1 MLRVSAIKRRD
12 GFTLEAEFEAPTP
25 GVVALFGRSGCGKT
39 TLINLISGLLAADE
53 ARIQLDDTILTDIRA
68 GVSVP
73 VEARRIGYVFQDA
86 RLFPHFSV
94 LGNLRYGLKRSQRR
108 AAKGK
113 LTAPGGG
120 EGVSAAAGAVAGA
133 GVASAAGA
141 GSAGGAITAA
151 ALAGR
156 ESDRQVGVAN
166 ASAVEGAG
174 TRAIGLDE
182 VVDLLGLGRLLDRRP
197 HQLSGGERQ
206 RVGLGR
212 ALLSQPRLLL
222 LDEPLASLDIARREE
237 VLPYLEA
244 LRDRLSIP
252 MVYVS
257 HQFEEVLQLATH
269 VVLMEAGRVVAHGS
283 LSEVSLLPELRAIVG
298 PDAVGSVLDG
308 VVTRVDT
315 SQGMADLRL
324 GHGTLYVS
332 LEGVTVGARVRVQ
345 LLARDIILANQK
357 PEGLSVR
364 NELEGVITKLTPDGH
379 DGVLVRVDIGGDIV
393 LSRVTTE
400 GVRALALRP
409 GSRVWALVKAVSTRG
424 HAFRAPGT

>member
-12 GFTLEAEFEAPTP
+12 GFTLEAEFETPTP

-39 TLINLISGLLAADE
+39 TLINVISGLLAPDE
-53 ARIQLDDTILTDIRA
+53 GRIELDETTLTDTRA

-73 VEARRIGYVFQDA
+73 VEDRRIGYVFQDA

-108 AAKGK
+108 AGAPPADGG
-113 LTAPGGG
+113 TAFGRG
-120 EGVSAAAGAVAGA
+120 AAAPSGPGAR
-133 GVASAAGA
+133 S
-141 GSAGGAITAA
+141 
-151 ALAGR
+151 
-156 ESDRQVGVAN
+156 
-166 ASAVEGAG
+166 
-174 TRAIGLDE
+174 IGFDE
-182 VVDLLGLGRLLDRRP
+182 VIQLLGLDHLLDKRP

-244 LRDRLSIP
+244 LRDSLAIP

-269 VVLMEAGRVVAHGS
+269 VVLMDAGRVVAHGS

-308 VVTRVDT
+308 VVTRVDP

-332 LEGVTVGARVRVQ
+332 LEGVAVGARVRVQ

-357 PEGLSVR
+357 PQGLSVR
-364 NELEGVITKLTPDGH
+364 NELEGVVTHLTPDGH
-379 DGVLVRVDIGGDIV
+379 DGVLVRVDIGGDVV
-393 LSRVTTE
+393 LSRITTE
-400 GVRALALRP
+400 GARALDLRP
-409 GSRVWALVKAVSTRG
+409 GSHVWALVKAVSTRG
-424 HAFRAPGT
+424 HAFRAPDT